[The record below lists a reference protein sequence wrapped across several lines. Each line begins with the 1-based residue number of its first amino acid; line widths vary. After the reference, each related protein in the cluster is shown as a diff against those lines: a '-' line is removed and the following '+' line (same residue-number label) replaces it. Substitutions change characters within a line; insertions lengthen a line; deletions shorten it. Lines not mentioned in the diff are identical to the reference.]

1 MVKILAINGSH
12 RGDKGSTQY
21 LIDLLADGAR
31 SEGADF
37 ETVVLARKKINRCLG
52 CFKCEEESHL
62 LRCIF
67 DEKDD
72 VQDIFKQMREAD
84 LIIYATPVYIF
95 TMSSLMKIFLERF
108 MSTGHCGQLKATQSG
123 LFFHHIDEQL
133 GSLPFVALICCDNI
147 ERRTPQNVVDYFQT
161 FSQFMDAPLAGML
174 VRNASQ
180 SFYQAQDPAVAVRFK
195 NISGVQEAYRQAGK
209 ELARKMHISKRT
221 EKRANQDMLPIPG
234 MVRWLMN
241 FRIKKIKE
249 QAVLKAQGLV
259 AVKPEKSSGQ

>member
-1 MVKILAINGSH
+1 MKILAINGSH

-21 LIDLLADGAR
+21 LIDLLAEGAR

-52 CFKCEEESHL
+52 CFKCEEEGHL
-62 LRCIF
+62 LRCVF
-67 DEKDD
+67 EEKDD
-72 VQDIFKQMREAD
+72 VQDIFQQMREAD

-95 TMSSLMKIFLERF
+95 TMTSLLKMFLERF
-108 MSTGHCGQLKATQSG
+108 MSTGHCAQLKASESG

-133 GSLPFVALICCDNI
+133 CSKPFAALICCDNI
-147 ERRTPQNVVDYFQT
+147 ERRTPQNVVDYFQA
-161 FSQFMDAPLAGML
+161 FSQFMDAPLTGML

-180 SFYQAQDPAVAVRFK
+180 SFYQAQDPAVAAKFK
-195 NISGVQEAYRQAGK
+195 NIGGVQEAYRQAGK
-209 ELARKMHISKRT
+209 ELASKMHVSKRT
-221 EKRANQDMLPIPG
+221 EKRANQDSLPIPG
-234 MVRWLMN
+234 IFRWLMH
-241 FRIKKIKE
+241 FRIRKIKE